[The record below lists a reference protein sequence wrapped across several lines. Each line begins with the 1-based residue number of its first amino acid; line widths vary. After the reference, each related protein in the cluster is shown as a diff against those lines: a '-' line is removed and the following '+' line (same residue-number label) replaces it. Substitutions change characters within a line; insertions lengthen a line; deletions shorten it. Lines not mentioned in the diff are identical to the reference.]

1 MTDPAMT
8 EPDRLIQLLSPD
20 LDIPHPAADPTGPA
34 ADDLLRRVMS
44 TPPSAHRRPWGVR
57 LAIGASL
64 VTGLAAAVVAAGLWL
79 PQSSP
84 TGPAPARAATL
95 RITSGAKYLEI
106 RIQDPA
112 ADPRRYREELAAH
125 GLDIDLSLAAADPE
139 RVGRVVFQED
149 DVRGIEPVEAPGNCT
164 ANGNCAVGVRVPLSY
179 RGHARIVFGR
189 TPLPGESVE
198 GDAPVLT
205 TTDKAALDALV
216 GQRVSEARRLLSAN
230 GKTASYR
237 VGPKSLEAPA
247 SEVPGSWIIFDTA
260 PLAGDV
266 VVIWA
271 SPDGQ
276 APDYDDDVPVEPT
289 PTR

>member
-1 MTDPAMT
+1 MT

-20 LDIPHPAADPTGPA
+20 LDIPHTAADPTGPA

-44 TPPSAHRRPWGVR
+44 TPPAAHRRPWGLR
-57 LAIGASL
+57 LAIGGAL
-64 VTGLAAAVVAAGLWL
+64 VTGLAAAVVAASLWL
-79 PQSSP
+79 PESSP
-84 TGPAPARAATL
+84 TGPSPARAAAL
-95 RITSGAKYLEI
+95 RITSADEYLEI

-112 ADPRRYREELAAH
+112 ADPQRYRAELAAH
-125 GLDIDLSLAAADPE
+125 GLDIELSLAAAEPD

-149 DVRGIEPVEAPGNCT
+149 DVRGIEPVEDPGNCT
-164 ANGNCAVGVRVPLSY
+164 ANGNCAVGVRVPVSY

-198 GDAPVLT
+198 GDEPVLT
-205 TTDKAALDALV
+205 PTEKAALHSLV
-216 GQRVSEARRLLSAN
+216 GKRVSEARRQLSAN
-230 GKTASYR
+230 GQTASYR

-247 SEVPGSWIIFDTA
+247 SEVPGTWIIFDTA
-260 PLAGDV
+260 PLPDNV

-271 SPDGQ
+271 SPDGTE
-276 APDYDDDVPVEPT
+276 PDYDDDVPVEPE